1 MKPLIYFDFEECSD
15 KDSVIIRKCRL
26 EEILDEV
33 YQAGYEDGMR
43 EHPIPTYSYI
53 TTTNDKLKING
64 YDLGKRSNIEITCNE

>member
-43 EHPIPTYSYI
+43 KHPIPTYSYI
-53 TTTNDKLKING
+53 TTNDKLKINSD
-64 YDLGKRSNIEITCNE
+64 DLDKMTVVKCTCNE